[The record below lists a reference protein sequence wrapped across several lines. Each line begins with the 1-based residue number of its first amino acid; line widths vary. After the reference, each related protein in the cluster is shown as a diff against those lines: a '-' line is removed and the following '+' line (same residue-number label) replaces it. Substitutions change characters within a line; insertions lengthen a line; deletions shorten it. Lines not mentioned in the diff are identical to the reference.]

1 MPRALLASVVAACA
15 AFGASAS
22 ACEWHEMMAYGYGGD
37 VPQRYS
43 AFSRAEQHPAA
54 HDPQPTQQSDN
65 AAEQAAETAD
75 QVQDGGDAAER
86 ARADVD
92 DGERTESVLA
102 ARR

>member
-15 AFGASAS
+15 VFGASAS
-22 ACEWHEMMAYGYGGD
+22 ACEWHEIMAYGYGGG

-43 AFSRAEQHPAA
+43 AFSRAEQHPVTP
-54 HDPQPTQQSDN
+54 DPQPTQQSDD

-75 QVQDGGDAAER
+75 QVQDGGDASER

-92 DGERTESVLA
+92 NGERTQAVLA